1 MKKIKLMVT
10 SFVAAVSIV
19 CFAQPAQQSVTPFK
33 LINIQQYG
41 HSDGYAETG
50 WGPFKTKVFTGTN
63 IYKAQMEVKNN
74 DKNVL
79 INVSFAITEPNSNIT
94 QETKENP
101 FKLIIG
107 EEIFS
112 GKQSVEDRYVKNT
125 SLKELEKIQSI
136 GLSKEDFDTILK
148 THFKSIY
155 YI

>member
-1 MKKIKLMVT
+1 MKKLKLMVT
-10 SFVAAVSIV
+10 SFFSAVSIF
-19 CFAQPAQQSVTPFK
+19 CFAQPVQPSVTPFK

-41 HSDGYAETG
+41 HSDGYSETG
-50 WGPFKTKVFTGTN
+50 WGFLKTKVFSGTN

-74 DKNVL
+74 NKNVL
-79 INVSFAITEPNSNIT
+79 INVSFSINELDAKIT

-101 FKLIIG
+101 LQLIIG

-112 GKQSVEDRYVKNT
+112 GKQSVEERYVKHT

-136 GLSKEDFDTILK
+136 GLSKESFDTILK